1 MPSRLTLSNRPENLK
16 LLLDFVG
23 KWAQERGL
31 SASRQAALKGVAVEI
46 FRHLVAHAYLPEQ
59 PGSITVV
66 LEEKGP
72 RLRLLFED
80 DAAPHNPTRLDKPT
94 PPESAN
100 SSGGTPSLRRV
111 QQLADSLIYYRTPDR
126 KNRLVVFL
134 TL

>member
-1 MPSRLTLSNRPENLK
+1 MAARLTLSNRPENLK

-31 SASRQAALKGVAVEI
+31 SASRQAGLKGVSIEI

-80 DAAPHNPTRLDKPT
+80 DAAPHNPIQPDKATT
-94 PPESAN
+94 PQGTSSAE
-100 SSGGTPSLRRV
+100 GTPSLRRV

>member
-1 MPSRLTLSNRPENLK
+1 MSSRLNLSNRPENLK

-31 SASRQAALKGVAVEI
+31 SASRQAGLKGVAVEI
-46 FRHLVAHAYLPEQ
+46 FRHLVSHAYLPEQ

-80 DAAPHNPTRLDKPT
+80 DAAPHNPTRLDKP
-94 PPESAN
+94 PPSESAN
-100 SSGGTPSLRRV
+100 SSTLLSPPADCTLSPVELRG
-111 QQLADSLIYYRTPDR
+111 SYPDQR
-126 KNRLVVFL
+126 EAV
-134 TL
+134 TY

>member
-1 MPSRLTLSNRPENLK
+1 MSSRLTLSNRQENLK
-16 LLLDFVG
+16 LLLEFVG

-31 SASRQAALKGVAVEI
+31 SASRQASLKGVTGEI
-46 FRHLVAHAYLPEQ
+46 FRHLVTHAYRPEQ

-72 RLRLLFED
+72 RLRLIFED
-80 DAAPHNPTRLDKPT
+80 DAAPHNPLQPDKPT
-94 PPESAN
+94 TPQGTSSAE
-100 SSGGTPSLRRV
+100 GTPPLRRV
-111 QQLADSLIYYRTPDR
+111 QQMADSLIYYRTPDR